1 MRRQWCFQNK
11 ELEEEYSKYI
21 KFKQRKDEDW
31 LWATKECDIT
41 ERNLWKR
48 KKAKKQKVKDQRIE
62 WMETTSEMISSINT
76 LKIEEENVAT
86 AYRRSMIRGKRRATA
101 GSQ

>member
-1 MRRQWCFQNK
+1 
-11 ELEEEYSKYI
+11 
-21 KFKQRKDEDW
+21 
-31 LWATKECDIT
+31 
-41 ERNLWKR
+41 
-48 KKAKKQKVKDQRIE
+48 
-62 WMETTSEMISSINT
+62 METTSEMISSINT